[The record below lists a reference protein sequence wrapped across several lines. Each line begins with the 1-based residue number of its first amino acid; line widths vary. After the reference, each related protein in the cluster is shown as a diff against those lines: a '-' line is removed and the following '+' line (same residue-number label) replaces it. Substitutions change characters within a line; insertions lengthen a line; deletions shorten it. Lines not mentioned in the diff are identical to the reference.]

1 MTCLIAVDLD
11 GTLEDSRLDMIAAV
25 HRVRSR
31 FHLHARADDAIR
43 PWVNQGMEQLY
54 RNCFNDYVTD
64 DVRYAQIEAA
74 YETDYSAN
82 VAVQT
87 RAYPDIPEALAAL
100 KELGRLVVVT
110 NKPDAI
116 SKRLLKALRLDSFIS
131 DVVGPDCGAI
141 KPNPLMLQTAAARIG
156 LNVKN
161 GSKGSNSRAFMIGD
175 TAGDIKMGRAFGATT
190 VWCAWGYMM
199 KEPGETPDHIARVP
213 ADLPELIKSSLR
225 I

>member
-1 MTCLIAVDLD
+1 MTRLIALDLD

-25 HRVRSR
+25 HRVRAR
-31 FHLHARADDAIR
+31 FHLPARVDDAIR

-54 RNCFNDYVTD
+54 RNCFDDYVTD
-64 DVRYAQIEAA
+64 DARYAQIEAA

-82 VAVQT
+82 VAVHT
-87 RAYPDIPEALAAL
+87 RAYPGIPEALATL
-100 KELGRLVVVT
+100 KEWGQLVVVT

-116 SKRLLKALRLDSFIS
+116 SRRLLEALRLDAFVS

-156 LNVKN
+156 LSSTNRN
-161 GSKGSNSRAFMIGD
+161 NRDAFMIGD

-190 VWCAWGYMM
+190 VWCAWGYM

-213 ADLPELIKSSLR
+213 ADLPALIISSLR

>member
-1 MTCLIAVDLD
+1 MIAVDLD

-25 HRVRSR
+25 HRVRSQFR
-31 FHLHARADDAIR
+31 LPTRTDDAIR

-54 RNCFNDYVTD
+54 RNCFDDYVTD
-64 DVRYAQIEAA
+64 DTRYAQIEAA
-74 YETDYSAN
+74 YETDYTAN
-82 VAVQT
+82 VAVHT
-87 RAYPDIPEALAAL
+87 RAYPGIPEALAAL
-100 KELGRLVVVT
+100 KEWGRIVVVT

-116 SKRLLKALRLDSFIS
+116 SKHLLKALRLDAFIS
-131 DVVGPDCGAI
+131 DVVGPNCGAI

-156 LNVKN
+156 LSPMNE
-161 GSKGSNSRAFMIGD
+161 NSRAFMIGD

-190 VWCAWGYMM
+190 VWCAWGYMQ
-199 KEPGETPDHIARVP
+199 EPGETPDHVARIP

>member
-25 HRVRSR
+25 HRVRSQFR
-31 FHLHARADDAIR
+31 LPARVDDAIR

-64 DVRYAQIEAA
+64 DARYAQVEAA
-74 YETDYSAN
+74 YETDYTAN

-87 RAYPDIPEALAAL
+87 RAYPGIPEALGSL
-100 KELGRLVVVT
+100 KKLGQLVVVT

-116 SKRLLKALRLDSFIS
+116 SKRLLQVLRLDAFIS
-131 DVVGPDCGAI
+131 DVVGPNCGAV

-156 LNVKN
+156 LSLKN
-161 GSKGSNSRAFMIGD
+161 EDAGNNRAFMIGD

-190 VWCAWGYMM
+190 VWCAWGYM
-199 KEPGETPDHIARVP
+199 KEPGETPDHIARAP

>member
-1 MTCLIAVDLD
+1 MILAGTCLIAVDLD

-31 FHLHARADDAIR
+31 FRLPTKADDAIR

-54 RNCFNDYVTD
+54 RNCFDDYVTD
-64 DVRYAQIEAA
+64 DARYAQVESA

-82 VAVQT
+82 VAVHT
-87 RAYPDIPEALAAL
+87 RAYPGIPKALAAL
-100 KELGRLVVVT
+100 KEHGRIVVVT

-116 SKRLLKALRLDSFIS
+116 AKRLLEALRLDSLVS
-131 DVVGPDCGAI
+131 DVVGPDCGAV

-156 LNVKN
+156 LSATN
-161 GSKGSNSRAFMIGD
+161 GDNRAFMIGD

-190 VWCAWGYMM
+190 VWCAWGYMQ
-199 KEPGETPDHIARVP
+199 EPGETPDHIARAP
-213 ADLPELIKSSLR
+213 KDLPELIKSSLH